1 MKYSNKT
8 LNPLCG
14 QFKDK
19 GCQTKKSK
27 KVLKIEKKTFKIL
40 FDINNVN
47 SLITGVENEC

>member
-1 MKYSNKT
+1 MDNLKIRAAR
-8 LNPLCG
+8 
-14 QFKDK
+14 Q
-19 GCQTKKSK
+19 KKSK